1 MNVCAEEVTFH
12 KIINKLKISDDPLS
26 LLKKLSGN
34 GLNIAALS
42 HHSEFSSM
50 IIEVVC
56 NHFGMGLKIMMDAGV
71 DLACQHPDTG
81 DSPLLAVCA
90 EGLCGPIRQLISHL
104 PPITLLNANHSATTP
119 LKLLLARAHTECGCL
134 QLLLNRLPLTAL
146 LLPKCLVAAKDIC
159 AASPI
164 PVDPFESA
172 VLQRENSRHCQYSNF
187 NTAIM
192 PLAVLL
198 ERIRST
204 DPRRILGV
212 VELWMKSN
220 LLLLLVPNSSPQQE
234 SNLAAI
240 WARLIEPRVKEWD
253 IDSNEKDQI
262 CKRTFEAL
270 KHLII
275 LDQLDGRTVWQK
287 LSDRADEALG
297 TEESDLSKRFISAQR
312 ATGFPLSLQSLVV
325 RALRVWFQRRFVN
338 HCLDTESLTDA
349 YGALVFADWTCQLPV
364 PSLVKDIILLDTVRF
379 EVHA

>member
-172 VLQRENSRHCQYSNF
+172 V
-187 NTAIM
+187 
-192 PLAVLL
+192 
-198 ERIRST
+198 
-204 DPRRILGV
+204 
-212 VELWMKSN
+212 
-220 LLLLLVPNSSPQQE
+220 PNSSPQQE